1 MSFDQSKVDPYFSA
15 PQVNKYDNAVI
26 AGRKNSLKP
35 NVDKSLVLPMILNT
49 NVSQISP
56 KKSSIM
62 LQRNKNIII
71 DNYSKSINGAM
82 LMQGKSGLSF

>member
-1 MSFDQSKVDPYFSA
+1 MSFDQSKADPYYSV
-15 PQVNKYDNAVI
+15 PQDKKYNNAVI
-26 AGRKNSLKP
+26 AGRKNSLNT

-56 KKSSIM
+56 KKKSSIM

-71 DNYSKSINGAM
+71 DNYSKSINGAIV
-82 LMQGKSGLSF
+82 L